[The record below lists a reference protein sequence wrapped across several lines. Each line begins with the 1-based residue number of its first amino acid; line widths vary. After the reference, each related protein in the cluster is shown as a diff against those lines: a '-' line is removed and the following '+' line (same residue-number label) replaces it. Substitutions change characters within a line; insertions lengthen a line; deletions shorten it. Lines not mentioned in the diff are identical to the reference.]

1 MVPEMNDDVVREMNG
16 GPAGQQEPV
25 ALTALPS
32 RILIQYKHV
41 QIDAQGKT
49 LTHFRWFYFLLF
61 YKLVCIIILGDAAE
75 MMARALSFICI
86 LAAVVSAVIV
96 FGIQYMN

>member
-49 LTHFRWFYFLLF
+49 LTHF
-61 YKLVCIIILGDAAE
+61 IILF
-75 MMARALSFICI
+75 FIFLQI
-86 LAAVVSAVIV
+86 GL
-96 FGIQYMN
+96 